1 MEKGG
6 RTPVILY
13 ADYSPELESDRLRL
27 AGLRRYATARKWRVE
42 TLEHQNCSP
51 AALRKALA
59 RLRPIGCAV
68 ECWCPQTA
76 LKPALFGRVPVVY
89 FSPPDGPGWEGA
101 RGVRCDEAAVAEM
114 AFRELSAGQP
124 PAYAVMS
131 CWKDER
137 WARERVAA
145 FRECCRKA
153 GADCTVACFA
163 DVGADCRERFSR
175 MAPWAAALPPRCAV
189 FAVNDCCARCAAKVL
204 AESGRPPPRT
214 VTLVG
219 VDGVKPRLDREVREQ
234 VSTVRLD
241 FELAGYLAAKAL
253 CAFAA
258 NEGPPHFVRNEGS
271 RKREIKGAASAAN
284 SFGGKAASLHC
295 GEAAPSMPPPAAPSL
310 VFPPLLVDRRKSTR
324 GYGRREPRI
333 LEAMEII
340 RREACDGLTVSALA
354 RRFHGTRRLFDMRF
368 REAAGHSALDEIMNV
383 RMARAME
390 LLSGTDMPVS
400 AVADF
405 CGFNTELAFWKVFRR
420 RVGVAPLEFRRA
432 RK

>member
-1 MEKGG
+1 MISGVP
-6 RTPVILY
+6 TILY
-13 ADYSPELESDRLRL
+13 VDYSPELDSDRRRL
-27 AGLRRYATARKWRVE
+27 DGLRRYAVSRKWRVE
-42 TLEHQNCSP
+42 TLEHRGCSP
-51 AALRKALA
+51 DALRKALA

-101 RGVRCDEAAVAEM
+101 RSVRCDEAAVAEM

-204 AESGRPPPRT
+204 AASGRPPPRT

-253 CAFAA
+253 SA
-258 NEGPPHFVRNEGS
+258 PQ
-271 RKREIKGAASAAN
+271 RETA
-284 SFGGKAASLHC
+284 
-295 GEAAPSMPPPAAPSL
+295 

-324 GYGRREPRI
+324 GYGRRGPRI
-333 LEAMEII
+333 LEAMEMI
-340 RREACDGLTVSALA
+340 RREACKGLTVADLA
-354 RRFHGTRRLFDMRF
+354 ARFPGTRRLFDIRF
-368 REAAGHSALDEIMNV
+368 REAAGPSALDEIMNV

-420 RVGVAPLEFRRA
+420 RAGVAPLDFRKA
-432 RK
+432 RR

>member
-1 MEKGG
+1 
-6 RTPVILY
+6 V
-13 ADYSPELESDRLRL
+13 A
-27 AGLRRYATARKWRVE
+27 
-42 TLEHQNCSP
+42 
-51 AALRKALA
+51 
-59 RLRPIGCAV
+59 
-68 ECWCPQTA
+68 ECWCPETA
-76 LKPALFGRVPVVY
+76 LKPSLFGRVPVVY
-89 FSPPDGPGWEGA
+89 FEPPDGPAWKCA

-114 AFRELSAGQP
+114 AFRELSAGNP
-124 PAYAVMS
+124 PAYAVLS
-131 CWKDER
+131 CWKRER
-137 WARERVAA
+137 WARERIDA

-153 GADCTVACFA
+153 GADCRVSYFLP
-163 DVGADCRERFSR
+163 GANASECPSRFNL
-175 MAPWAAALPPRCAV
+175 MVPWAAALPRRCAV
-189 FAVNDCCARCAAKVL
+189 FAVNDCCARCAAK
-204 AESGRPPPRT
+204 AMSAAGRSFPRSA
-214 VTLVG
+214 TLVG
-219 VDGVKPRLDREVREQ
+219 ADGAESPQIKEVQET
-234 VSTVRLD
+234 VSSVRLD
-241 FELAGYLAAKAL
+241 HELAGYLAAKAL

-258 NEGPPHFVRNEGS
+258 ND
-271 RKREIKGAASAAN
+271 
-284 SFGGKAASLHC
+284 
-295 GEAAPSMPPPAAPSL
+295 AAPSL
-310 VFPPLLVDRRKSTR
+310 PASRASSLRAQPAPSLIFPPLLVDRRKSTR

-354 RRFHGTRRLFDMRF
+354 RRFRGTRRLFDMRF